1 MKTIA
6 LLIMTAA
13 VTMANSLPP
22 CPENSLPPSWE
33 MVAPDYITSIEA
45 R

>member
-1 MKTIA
+1 MKTIT
-6 LLIMTAA
+6 LLIMTAT

-33 MVAPDYITSIEA
+33 MVAPDYITSIDA
-45 R
+45 